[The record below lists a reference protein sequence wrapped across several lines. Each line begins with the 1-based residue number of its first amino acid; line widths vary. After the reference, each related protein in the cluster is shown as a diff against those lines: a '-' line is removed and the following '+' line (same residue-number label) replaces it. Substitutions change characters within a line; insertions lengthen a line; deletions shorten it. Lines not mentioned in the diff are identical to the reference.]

1 MIRSVVFVLFIS
13 IALTQCS
20 PPNNKNP
27 PLKLNKLIKTNSA
40 HGKPFG
46 SVQNHATPFDV
57 MKLNIKNVIP
67 YYEELEY
74 AFGER
79 VEGDGPVGVSTEI
92 NFFENEQDID
102 VIAAYPNTG
111 SGKITVT
118 YVEVQVLQDTTD
130 GNVEISQGG
139 ISQQEI
145 GVKVV
150 AKQTKVIAYHV
161 VVYGILN

>member
-27 PLKLNKLIKTNSA
+27 PLKLNKLIKTNSTYE
-40 HGKPFG
+40 KPFG

-67 YYEELEY
+67 YFEELEY
-74 AFGER
+74 TFGKR
-79 VEGDGPVGVSTEI
+79 VEGDGIIGLSVEL
-92 NFFENEQDID
+92 NFFDSKKDIE
-102 VIAAYPNTG
+102 VNAAYPNTG
-111 SGKITVT
+111 SGKFNVT
-118 YVEVQVLQDTTD
+118 YVQAYVIQDTKD
-130 GNVEISQGG
+130 GNVEIG

-145 GVKVV
+145 GVKVK
-150 AKQTKVIAYHV
+150 AKQTKVIAYQV
-161 VVYGILN
+161 VVYGILNY